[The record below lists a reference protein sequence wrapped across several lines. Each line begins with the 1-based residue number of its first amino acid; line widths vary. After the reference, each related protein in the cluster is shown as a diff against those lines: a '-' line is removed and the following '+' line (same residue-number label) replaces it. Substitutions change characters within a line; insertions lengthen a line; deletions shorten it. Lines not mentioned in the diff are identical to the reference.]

1 MQLEATATAVTNSP
15 AFTADD
21 VARFYANGWWT
32 GTTISD
38 AVRVNATRTPDR
50 AAYVDHP
57 DRSLSWREFD
67 TGKRTIPAI
76 ATLHPAYLLRQP
88 AQKKLAWKDF
98 RAIRDKLAGL
108 NLGESKS

>member
-38 AVRVNATRTPDR
+38 AVRVNATRT
-50 AAYVDHP
+50 
-57 DRSLSWREFD
+57 
-67 TGKRTIPAI
+67 RTAPPTWITRTDP
-76 ATLHPAYLLRQP
+76 
-88 AQKKLAWKDF
+88 
-98 RAIRDKLAGL
+98 
-108 NLGESKS
+108 